1 VLYKCVCVTTN
12 QPDTNSNP
20 NPNHNYATRQHAI
33 VSIRLSRRSYVSR
46 EIHTKRCCCAVFF
59 HLPLSF
65 SHFRL
70 RAFPVSCATVME
82 RPAFPSRICAVTR
95 GFQTRLETFL
105 FYGSYQPRHD
115 HMTHVLLLP
124 FITTVWT
131 HVVYAI
137 INITEA
143 TLKCL

>member
-1 VLYKCVCVTTN
+1 MLYKCVCVTTN

-46 EIHTKRCCCAVFF
+46 EIPTKRCCCAVFF

-70 RAFPVSCATVME
+70 RAFPVSCATVIE

-95 GFQTRLETFL
+95 GFQTTTQDLSVLRFL
-105 FYGSYQPRHD
+105 PRHD

-131 HVVYAI
+131 VVYAI